1 MINDIINDSKS
12 RMEKSLGSL
21 KTELAKLRTGRAHP
35 SLLEHIKVDYYNV
48 ETPLSQVASIAIENP
63 RTLSITPW
71 EKNMVGP
78 IEKAIQ
84 KADLGL
90 NPATVGMVIRVP
102 LPPLTEERRKELAR
116 VVREEAEHARVA
128 IRNIRREA
136 NNDLKELM
144 KEKEISEDEE
154 RRAQTAIQK
163 LTDAQIAEV
172 DKMASQKEADLMAV

>member
-21 KTELAKLRTGRAHP
+21 KTELAKLRTCRAHP